1 MLISHTF
8 TDKNQQLMD
17 FLKSIKET
25 PELSKIYDYIQK
37 DSVAGSSD
45 IIVMDQS

>member
-1 MLISHTF
+1 
-8 TDKNQQLMD
+8 MD

-37 DSVAGSSD
+37 DSITGTAD